1 MIIKTALPSAVPKA
15 SKSARRK
22 DARYG
27 HAAIIKAQCQT
38 ARQIKLVHHGIDK
51 RVKERMLS
59 FNK

>member
-1 MIIKTALPSAVPKA
+1 MIIITKLPSPVAKT
-15 SKSARRK
+15 SKNARRK

-27 HAAIIKAQCQT
+27 HGAIIKAQCQT
-38 ARQIKLVHHGIDK
+38 ARKIKLVHHGIDK